1 MNPRNRHRRVARA
14 VWETGG
20 RLDEAARRE
29 GVRPETLRRWLALPE
44 FRALLAEEALEPL
57 FQATSA
63 VMRWAPA
70 AVARLIGDL
79 DSESASDARQAARE
93 ILRFAMEAQRDLASG
108 DAPGA
113 DAADAAAG
121 PGPKGAGAPG
131 SAASLS
137 GEDPL
142 SRRVARLSDQQI
154 KSIFA
159 ILNDAEAPGD
169 ARCVK
174 GESQ

>member
-1 MNPRNRHRRVARA
+1 MNPRNVHRRVARA

-29 GVRPETLRRWLALPE
+29 GVRPETLRRWLAAPE

-93 ILRFAMEAQRDLASG
+93 ILRLAMEAQRDLASG
-108 DAPGA
+108 EAPLA
-113 DAADAAAG
+113 DAVAG
-121 PGPKGAGAPG
+121 PRPKGAGAPG
-131 SAASLS
+131 SAAGLS
-137 GEDPL
+137 AEDPL
-142 SRRVARLSDQQI
+142 SRRVARLSDQQV
-154 KSIFA
+154 KRIFA
-159 ILNDAEAPGD
+159 ILNSADATSASEP
-169 ARCVK
+169 RP
-174 GESQ
+174 

>member
-1 MNPRNRHRRVARA
+1 MNPTNRHRRVARA

-29 GVRPETLRRWLALPE
+29 GVRPETLRRWLAAPA

-57 FQATSA
+57 LQATSA

-93 ILRFAMEAQRDLASG
+93 ILRLALETQRNLVSG
-108 DAPGA
+108 DAPESE
-113 DAADAAAG
+113 AADAT
-121 PGPKGAGAPG
+121 GAGNA
-131 SAASLS
+131 L

-142 SRRVARLSDQQI
+142 SRRVARLSDQQV
-154 KSIFA
+154 KSVFA
-159 ILNDAEAPGD
+159 ILNDSEAPGVD
-169 ARCVK
+169 RGAK
-174 GESQ
+174 GESP

>member
-93 ILRFAMEAQRDLASG
+93 ILRLAMEAQRDLASG
-108 DAPGA
+108 DAPESE
-113 DAADAAAG
+113 AAEAT
-121 PGPKGAGAPG
+121 GAG
-131 SAASLS
+131 SAL

>member
-1 MNPRNRHRRVARA
+1 MNPRNVHRRVARA

-63 VMRWAPA
+63 VLRWAPA

-79 DSESASDARQAARE
+79 DGESASDARQAARE
-93 ILRFAMEAQRDLASG
+93 ILRLALEAQRNLVSD

-113 DAADAAAG
+113 EAALAAG
-121 PGPKGAGAPG
+121 L
-131 SAASLS
+131 SA
-137 GEDPL
+137 EDPL
-142 SRRVARLSDQQI
+142 SRQVARLSDKQI

-159 ILNDAEAPGD
+159 ILNNADVPGAD
-169 ARCVK
+169 RCVK

>member
-93 ILRFAMEAQRDLASG
+93 ILRLAMEAQRDLASG
-108 DAPGA
+108 DAPESE
-113 DAADAAAG
+113 AAEAAG
-121 PGPKGAGAPG
+121 AG
-131 SAASLS
+131 SAL

-159 ILNDAEAPGD
+159 ILNSADATSASEP
-169 ARCVK
+169 RP
-174 GESQ
+174 

>member
-1 MNPRNRHRRVARA
+1 MNPTNRHRRVARA

-29 GVRPETLRRWLALPE
+29 GVRPETLRRWLAAPE

-70 AVARLIGDL
+70 AVARLIRDL
-79 DSESASDARQAARE
+79 DGESASDARQAARE
-93 ILRFAMEAQRDLASG
+93 ILRLALEAQRNLASG
-108 DAPGA
+108 DAP
-113 DAADAAAG
+113 AAEAALAT
-121 PGPKGAGAPG
+121 
-131 SAASLS
+131 SLS
-137 GEDPL
+137 AEDPL
-142 SRRVARLSDQQI
+142 SRQVARLSDEQV

-159 ILNDAEAPGD
+159 ILNDAETTGS
-169 ARCVK
+169 
-174 GESQ
+174 G

>member
-1 MNPRNRHRRVARA
+1 MNPTNRHRRVARA

-29 GVRPETLRRWLALPE
+29 GVRPETLRRWLAAPE

-57 FQATSA
+57 LQATSA

-70 AVARLIGDL
+70 AVARLIRDL
-79 DSESASDARQAARE
+79 DGESASDARQAARE
-93 ILRFAMEAQRDLASG
+93 ILRLALEAQRNLAGS
-108 DAPGA
+108 DAPESEA
-113 DAADAAAG
+113 SEAT
-121 PGPKGAGAPG
+121 GAGG
-131 SAASLS
+131 LS

-142 SRRVARLSDQQI
+142 SRRVARLSDQQV
-154 KSIFA
+154 KNIFA

-169 ARCVK
+169 DRCAK
-174 GESQ
+174 GESP

>member
-1 MNPRNRHRRVARA
+1 MNPTNRHRRVARA

-29 GVRPETLRRWLALPE
+29 GIRPETLRRWLAAPE

-57 FQATSA
+57 LQATSA

-79 DSESASDARQAARE
+79 DGESASDARQAARE
-93 ILRFAMEAQRDLASG
+93 ILRLALEAQRNLASG
-108 DAPGA
+108 DAPP
-113 DAADAAAG
+113 ADAAAG
-121 PGPKGAGAPG
+121 PGPNGAGAPG
-131 SAASLS
+131 SAAGLS
-137 GEDPL
+137 AEDPL
-142 SRRVARLSDQQI
+142 SRRVARLSDRQV
-154 KSIFA
+154 KRIFA
-159 ILNDAEAPGD
+159 ILNDAEAPG
-169 ARCVK
+169 AERCAK

>member
-1 MNPRNRHRRVARA
+1 MNPRSRHRRVARA

-57 FQATSA
+57 FQAASA

-70 AVARLIGDL
+70 AVARLIEDL
-79 DSESASDARQAARE
+79 DGESASDARQAARE
-93 ILRFAMEAQRDLASG
+93 ILRLALAAQRNLVSDAAPESEAAE
-108 DAPGA
+108 APGA
-113 DAADAAAG
+113 
-121 PGPKGAGAPG
+121 G
-131 SAASLS
+131 SAL

-142 SRRVARLSDQQI
+142 SRRVAQLSDQQV

-159 ILNDAEAPGD
+159 ILNDAEAQGAD
-169 ARCVK
+169 RCAK
-174 GESQ
+174 GESP